1 MTSDLMQSMKEKIQ
15 AKLEADSVSVV
26 DQSGDGQHVNISVV
40 SQAFQDKSAVQRQ
53 RLVYK
58 AIWEE
63 LQSVVHAVDSM
74 SCETPEEAAGGK
86 TT

>member
-63 LQSVVHAVDSM
+63 LQKSDFLTVSQSYLH
-74 SCETPEEAAGGK
+74 
-86 TT
+86 